1 MSYKPRREPSRG
13 GREGS
18 WCRGRNDERAT
29 STTPRSSPAAEAIT
43 AKSDGFKRGGKAKRA
58 DGGPIEGE
66 GAKASMGKRARGG
79 AAEREEEDRE
89 ERAAGGAVGRAR
101 GGAAPFSSAHNIKPP
116 SSSSTNGPGEQ
127 AKTIR

>member
-1 MSYKPRREPSRG
+1 MSYKPRRERRAAGGKAVGAETRNEERG
-13 GREGS
+13 NLYNAKG
-18 WCRGRNDERAT
+18 
-29 STTPRSSPAAEAIT
+29 SPAADAID